1 MFSQSR
7 RRGVSTRYRA
17 SRATL
22 RWMSRTASCETGCAF
37 SLCLSS
43 RAAAPA
49 CSKKLILSR
58 VSESLPCTQTRRPC
72 AQPTR
77 PARWSTLLQRDA
89 LGSTRSIGITSR
101 FFSFAQSRT
110 VHAQKYSGHA
120 CVNLH
125 YELNQEPESIR
136 FVRATR
142 LTGSPNHRPDG
153 Q

>member
-22 RWMSRTASCETGCAF
+22 RWMFRTASCETGCAF

-49 CSKKLILSR
+49 CSKKLTLSR
-58 VSESLPCTQTRRPC
+58 VSESLPYTQTRRPC
-72 AQPTR
+72 AQSIK
-77 PARWSTLLQRDA
+77 PARWGTPLQQDA
-89 LGSTRSIGITSR
+89 LGSTHSTGFTSR
-101 FFSFAQSRT
+101 IFSFAQSRT
-110 VHAQKYSGHA
+110 VHAQKYSGRA

-136 FVRATR
+136 FVRATC
-142 LTGSPNHRPDG
+142 LTGSPNHCPDCR
-153 Q
+153 